1 MSRNKSSIYKK
12 SFKAL
17 ISAFLVLIIFY
28 QLGSVI
34 FPSFP
39 SYLSPYYTEEVY
51 KNLENVFNHS
61 QYRIKVAPAIIPDE
75 TVFSYAAGAYLRG
88 VDPIYIN
95 SEHTPLGK
103 YFIALSILA
112 FKNDKTIIIPAA
124 ILTLFALWLLGKLV
138 FEDAVLALIPVIIMS
153 SEKLFLNQ
161 LRITPLLDIIQLPFI
176 FLSMYF
182 FVKEDSRSKYWF
194 TALFLGIVMATKTI
208 VPGLLLISTFC
219 LYLILR
225 KNIHNLVRFIAFLP
239 ISGLVFILSYSKTFL
254 DGYTFWDFIGFQKW
268 IFLYQKSRLIFP
280 FSVWRLIFLN
290 QWQTWWGDMRFL
302 KAEDWQITWP
312 VFTAFALILLI
323 LVFTRRLKLEAG
335 ALLLI
340 IWFIVYSVFLSLGTV
355 VSRFLLPFL
364 PIAYILG
371 VYLVRELF
379 LKVKA
384 TMT

>member
-1 MSRNKSSIYKK
+1 MSKSKYLNK
-12 SFKAL
+12 L
-17 ISAFLVLIIFY
+17 ISKFVIFILLLLVISYQVGSVILPNFRAYITPYYTDEIFY
-28 QLGSVI
+28 QL
-34 FPSFP
+34 
-39 SYLSPYYTEEVY
+39 E
-51 KNLENVFNHS
+51 KVFNQS
-61 QYRIKVAPAIIPDE
+61 QYRQKESPAIIPDE

-138 FEDAVLALIPVIIMS
+138 LGDAALALIPVIIMS

-161 LRITPLLDIIQLPFI
+161 LRVTPLLDIIQLPFI

-182 FVKEDSRSKYWF
+182 FIKEDFRSKYWF
-194 TALFLGIVMATKTI
+194 TALFLGIVVATKTI
-208 VPGLLLISTFC
+208 VPGLLLILSFC

-225 KNIHNLVRFIAFLP
+225 KSIHNLVRFIAFLP

-312 VFTAFALILLI
+312 VFTAFVLILLL
-323 LVFTRRLKLEAG
+323 LVFTRRFKLEAG

-340 IWFIVYSVFLSLGTV
+340 IWFMVYSVFLSLGTV

>member
-1 MSRNKSSIYKK
+1 MIKRKK
-12 SFKAL
+12 SNRINVFSCL
-17 ISAFLVLIIFY
+17 ISVILLLVIFY
-28 QLGSVI
+28 RVSSVI
-34 FPSFP
+34 IPNFQSFIT
-39 SYLSPYYTEEVY
+39 PYYTEEVY

-75 TVFSYAAGAYLRG
+75 TVFSYAAGAYLHG
-88 VDPIYIN
+88 IDPIYIN

-103 YFIALSILA
+103 YFIALSILV

-138 FEDAVLALIPVIIMS
+138 LEDAVLALIPVIIMS

-161 LRITPLLDIIQLPFI
+161 LRVTPLLDIIQLPFI

-182 FVKEDSRSKYWF
+182 FIKEDFRSKYWF

-208 VPGLLLISTFC
+208 VPGLLLISSFC

-225 KNIHNLVRFIAFLP
+225 KSIHNLVRFIAFLP

-312 VFTAFALILLI
+312 VSTAFVLTLLV
-323 LVFTRRLKLEAG
+323 LVFIKKLKLKAG
-335 ALLLI
+335 SVLLI
-340 IWFIVYSVFLSLGTV
+340 IWFLVYSVFLSLGTV